1 MSDRL
6 LSCKKIFFVKHRI
19 KVSQLG
25 NNGKKQI
32 AMIYVSNNNCAFSA
46 VAHTPPPKEEEK
58 GCVLEGVGPYH
69 EFTKL
74 NSLTGDISST
84 IHVCYRLNGTRVEE
98 SASRQRERVC
108 I

>member
-1 MSDRL
+1 ME
-6 LSCKKIFFVKHRI
+6 
-19 KVSQLG
+19 
-25 NNGKKQI
+25 KKQI
-32 AMIYVSNNNCAFSA
+32 AMMYVHNNNCAFSA
-46 VAHTPPPKEEEK
+46 VATPVKKKRK
-58 GCVLEGVGPYH
+58 GCVPDGVGPYH

>member
-1 MSDRL
+1 
-6 LSCKKIFFVKHRI
+6 
-19 KVSQLG
+19 
-25 NNGKKQI
+25 
-32 AMIYVSNNNCAFSA
+32 MIYVSNNNCAFSA

-74 NSLTGDISST
+74 NNLTIDISPT
-84 IHVCYRLNGTRVEE
+84 IHTCYRINGDRVEE
-98 SASRQRERVC
+98 STSRQREWFC